1 MAQILVYQVEFN
13 GIKQAITDQKS
24 LEDAIKKT
32 TLARK
37 EEAFTSNEY
46 KRLTSQLG
54 ALKAIQGQVNQEQRN
69 AQNEFKRTADA
80 GKNSYRALNAEL
92 VRLRNLY
99 KDLTEEERRNTFGEA
114 TLERIQQLDRELKS
128 IDANL
133 GNFQRNVGNYGSAFG
148 EAFSQ
153 LSGFD
158 IAALATIPG
167 AVAAIGEVVVDVGT
181 KVLDLVE
188 NIRKVRGEIS
198 VLNKD
203 LDDSSLNDFT
213 ARVQAL
219 ADTFG
224 EDTTKI
230 IESANNVAKA
240 FDIDF
245 GEALTRIEEGFVAGS
260 NASGEFLD
268 IAREY
273 PKLFEE
279 AGLSASQFFTVI
291 NRQVTQGFFSDK
303 GADAVKE
310 AAIRLRE
317 LTPATIAALQGIG
330 ITEKTIKDVIGEQ
343 GLAGAIALVSER
355 LKTVRVDSQQ
365 AGAILADVFGGAG
378 EDASVEFV
386 RSLSDINDETKSLID
401 TTNEY
406 QVAQLRSFEINREF
420 NSAVVAL
427 SESLGGAGAKL
438 DDVLTQIGTQL
449 IKSLTEGIKYV
460 KELGSSFEPLVLTIA
475 DFAKFVGIADEKSSA
490 FASTL
495 NVLKKAG
502 EVVRLPFDILISVIK
517 AVGGLLRESTRNFES
532 FFNTLARPFER
543 LFGKDSPNLKGFK
556 TFTDLAN
563 SGKKEVF
570 QFGKEAE
577 ETGKKAETAAGK
589 VGKLTKSVVDLADKA
604 AKGSLAALRKE
615 VADIESKIDQAA
627 PEDKPGLIERLFG
640 AKGKLQEAEKQ
651 QKDLIARLR
660 NSVEEVQK
668 VASLN
673 DKEFTRTQ
681 VGIERGVITN
691 ITSTEKGI
699 RVVGTS
705 LVERLSKLGVTIS
718 DASLKFTKE
727 ASERI
732 RTDTEAAFDAA
743 FEELGEFFKSG
754 EFFAVFDEVAGNISS
769 LASAR
774 NESELKMIEAK
785 YEREIE
791 LAEGNEKK
799 KMKLEKEL
807 QKERE
812 RIAKEEFEQQKR
824 YRKASAIAS
833 LASGIVNVLTNP
845 STLPDPFAAI
855 FDAARIGFLVFTT
868 QQQIAAI
875 DAQQAAKGMFL
886 SGESHAEGGIPL
898 MINGVPVEAE
908 HGEFI
913 TETENGGVAIINK
926 KSSSIFKDVLS
937 DIGVRNFPGKKRMLS
952 EINSFNGYGVK
963 FESGGTIEPNFSRM
977 NFGVGA
983 SGASIVVLD
992 PDSVTAIKEAVN
1004 QGSSSGVVAGLV
1016 TANRENEREELANQN
1031 SKL

>member
-37 EEAFTSNEY
+37 EEAFTSGEY

-99 KDLTEEERRNTFGEA
+99 KDLTEDERRNTFGEA
-114 TLERIQQLDRELKS
+114 TLERIQQLDRELKG
-128 IDANL
+128 IDASL

-158 IAALATIPG
+158 IAALATVPG
-167 AVAAIGEVVVDVGT
+167 AVAAIGEVVVDLGK
-181 KVLDLVE
+181 KVLELVE

-224 EDTTKI
+224 EDTGKI
-230 IESANNVAKA
+230 IESANAVSKA
-240 FDIDF
+240 FNIDF

-268 IAREY
+268 TAREY
-273 PKLFEE
+273 PKLFQE
-279 AGLSASQFFTVI
+279 AGLSADQFFKVL
-291 NRQVTQGFFSDK
+291 NQQATQGIFSDK
-303 GADAVKE
+303 GADVIKE

-317 LTPATIAALQGIG
+317 LTAPTLTALNNIG
-330 ITEKTIKDVIGEQ
+330 ISEKQVREAIGEK
-343 GLAGAIALVSER
+343 GLGGAIALVSQQ
-355 LKTVRVDSQQ
+355 LQTVRKDGKE
-365 AGAILADVFGGAG
+365 AGAVLADVFGGPG
-378 EDASVEFV
+378 EDAGIDFV
-386 RSLSDINDETKSLID
+386 LSLNDIDEATKSLID

-420 NSAVVAL
+420 NLAVVQL
-427 SESLGGAGAKL
+427 SESLGGAGASL

-449 IKSLTEGIKYV
+449 IKYLSDGIKYL
-460 KELGSSFEPLVLTIA
+460 KEFASSFEPLVLIVA
-475 DFAKFVGIADEKSSA
+475 DFAKYVGLADEKASALSS
-490 FASTL
+490 TMK
-495 NVLKKAG
+495 VLQKAG
-502 EVVRLPFDILISVIK
+502 EAVRLPFDVILASLK
-517 AVGGLLRESTRNFES
+517 AITGLFRESTRNFES
-532 FFNTLARPFER
+532 FFNTLSRPFER
-543 LFGKDSPNLKGFK
+543 LFGKDSPGLKGFK

-563 SGKKEVF
+563 SGKKDVF
-570 QFGKEAE
+570 QFGKETE
-577 ETGKKAETAAGK
+577 DTGKKAEGAAGK
-589 VGKLTKSVVDLADKA
+589 INKLTKSVADLAEKA
-604 AKGSLAALRKE
+604 ANGSLAALRKE

-640 AKGKLQEAEKQ
+640 AKGKLQQAEKEQ
-651 QKDLIARLR
+651 NDLIAKLK
-660 NSVEEVQK
+660 NTVTEVQK
-668 VASLN
+668 LASLN
-673 DKEFTRTQ
+673 EKEFTRTQ

-718 DASLKFTKE
+718 DASLKFSKE

-743 FEELGEFFKSG
+743 FEELGDFFKSG
-754 EFFAVFDEVAGNISS
+754 KFFDVFDEVAGNISS

-774 NESELKMIEAK
+774 NESELKQIEER
-785 YEREIE
+785 YGREIE

-833 LASGIVNVLTNP
+833 LASGIVNVITNP

-855 FDAARIGFLVFTT
+855 FDAARIAYVVFTT

-886 SGESHAEGGIPL
+886 SGKSHAEGGIPL
-898 MINGVPVEAE
+898 IVNGVPVEAE
-908 HGEFI
+908 HGEFVTQ
-913 TETENGGVAIINK
+913 TEGGGVAIINK
-926 KSSSIFKDVLS
+926 RSSSIFKDVLN

-952 EINSFNGYGVK
+952 EINSFNGYGIK
-963 FESGGTIEPNFSRM
+963 FEGGGAIEPNFSRM

-983 SGASIVVLD
+983 SGVSIVVLD
-992 PDSVTAIKEAVN
+992 PDSVTAIKDAVN